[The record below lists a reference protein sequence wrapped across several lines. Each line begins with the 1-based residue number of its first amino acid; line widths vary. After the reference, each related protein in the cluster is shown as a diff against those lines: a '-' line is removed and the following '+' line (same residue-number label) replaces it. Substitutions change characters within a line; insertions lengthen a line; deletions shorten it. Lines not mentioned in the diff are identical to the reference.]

1 MTNTNLKSKMLE
13 ICDEIER
20 KDESM
25 REAGRN
31 VVHKLVEVKNQIK
44 KNTGRSAGINS
55 PQYDYPVDSVNN
67 ILKNIEILTLELEE
81 VIEDINIPP
90 PKPVEIPDKDNLLTM
105 VEEL

>member
-31 VVHKLVEVKNQIK
+31 VVHKLVEVKN
-44 KNTGRSAGINS
+44 
-55 PQYDYPVDSVNN
+55 
-67 ILKNIEILTLELEE
+67 
-81 VIEDINIPP
+81 
-90 PKPVEIPDKDNLLTM
+90 
-105 VEEL
+105 